1 MIEHKMS
8 EMKA

>member
-8 EMKA
+8 EMKV